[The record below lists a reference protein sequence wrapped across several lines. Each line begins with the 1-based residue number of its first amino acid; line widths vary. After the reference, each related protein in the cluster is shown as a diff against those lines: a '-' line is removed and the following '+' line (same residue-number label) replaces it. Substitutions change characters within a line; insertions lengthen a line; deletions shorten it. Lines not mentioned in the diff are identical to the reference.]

1 MKKKLLVLCSAL
13 FLILS
18 FCAFTYRSGSYV
30 YDGTGNITN
39 TEALNSRISSMRET
53 IGSDVVIVMTD
64 QPTTSSYMQ
73 AAKDEVLKFVNTTG
87 GYGDYGAAILLY
99 VDMANRRFAI
109 VEHSTGKYL
118 LSDGEIDAMT
128 DSSSMLTQRLSAGN
142 YDGACETFLSY
153 VEEYAKPGFF
163 QTVFGWITAA
173 LGIGGAATK
182 YGEWEETNHRTGGE
196 RILPLTMEE
205 AKGWAERELSAD
217 AYEEEFGPVGE
228 DGSRVMMTISV
239 SAAEADRIDSAS
251 AAYAEFLKKSIS
263 RSAERVVPY
272 NLTPVFFSYSSI
284 FISIFFRE

>member
-53 IGSDVVIVMTD
+53 IGPDVVIVMTD

-173 LGIGGAATK
+173 LGIGGAATGVAVSSHK
-182 YGEWEETNHRTGGE
+182 ARPRVSKRHYLNANTFRTVE
-196 RILPLTMEE
+196 QNDFFTHTTQQVRVI
-205 AKGWAERELSAD
+205 RH
-217 AYEEEFGPVGE
+217 EEESPSHVSSGDLGDNVHGGG
-228 DGSRVMMTISV
+228 GS
-239 SAAEADRIDSAS
+239 
-251 AAYAEFLKKSIS
+251 F
-263 RSAERVVPY
+263 
-272 NLTPVFFSYSSI
+272 
-284 FISIFFRE
+284 